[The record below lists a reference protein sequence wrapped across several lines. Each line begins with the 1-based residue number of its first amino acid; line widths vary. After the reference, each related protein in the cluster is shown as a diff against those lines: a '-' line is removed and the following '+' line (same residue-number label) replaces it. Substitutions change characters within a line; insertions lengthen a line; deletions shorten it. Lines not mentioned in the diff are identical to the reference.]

1 MAMDVVLQAVQDVL
15 TPLGGW
21 SMALVVKI
29 VAATLLML
37 AYIVVLARTFG
48 TRTFSSFTSYDFL
61 TNVAAG
67 SLVASAV
74 LGPSIA
80 PAAIALLV
88 LVIAQMVISAAG
100 ARSRTVQDLVDNDPV
115 VLVADGRILH
125 DRLRRERVSPVIL
138 EQHLR
143 QAGVTGVEEVRYAV
157 LESGGTIS
165 VIRS

>member
-1 MAMDVVLQAVQDVL
+1 MDVVLQAVQDVL

-138 EQHLR
+138 EQQLR

-165 VIRS
+165 VITS

>member
-138 EQHLR
+138 EQQLR

-165 VIRS
+165 VITS

>member
-138 EQHLR
+138 EQQLR
-143 QAGVTGVEEVRYAV
+143 QVGVTGVEEVRYAV